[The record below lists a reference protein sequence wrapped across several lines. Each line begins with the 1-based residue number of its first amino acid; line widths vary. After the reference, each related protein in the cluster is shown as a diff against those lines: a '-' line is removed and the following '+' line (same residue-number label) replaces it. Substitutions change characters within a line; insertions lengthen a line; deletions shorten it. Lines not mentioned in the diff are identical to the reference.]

1 MSRNISK
8 EKRDQ
13 LVEKI
18 RAIKSYIAS
27 CEQDE
32 NTSNL
37 LTYIAEIEKDI
48 KGKKYGLVYED
59 HKEEIDEILE
69 THVPVLV
76 DEENMIINNGGN
88 INFLIEGDNLGSL
101 KLLEK
106 THKGRI
112 DMIYIDPPYN
122 TGNKDFVYDDEFV
135 AKDCGFRHSKYVS
148 FIVKRLKIMKN
159 LLTDEGFI
167 CISIDDNEQ
176 ASVKLI
182 CDDVFGEDNFISCM
196 SRRTKSSGKT
206 TNHISANHDYV
217 IIYAKDIQN
226 VGIIGLPHIDEGF
239 KYEDEFVETRGK
251 YKLNQTLD
259 YDSLQY
265 SPGLDYPI
273 EINGEIFYPGQDYN
287 KYLDRKSG
295 NYLRAD
301 WAWRWSKD
309 LFEFGLNNGF
319 IVVKRKS
326 DGTARI
332 YTKTYLNATIERNS
346 LGKYEVVIRERK
358 KPLSTLDFLDAEYS
372 NDNAKKDLKK
382 IFPEFAFDYPK
393 PVSLIKKLLQICHNK
408 NAIVLDCFAGSG
420 TTGHAVLKINTED
433 GGNRKFILCTN
444 NENNIA
450 KEITYERIKRVIEKD
465 NYNASLKYFRVEYLP
480 IEDKFYYEYADEL
493 LKYIRELVELE
504 NAINFNDN
512 SKIAIMLTEEE
523 LDNFTEEIENH
534 QECKVIY
541 LGHDVLLTSKQTK
554 LFNDRK
560 IKINVIPDYYYR
572 ELEN

>member
-8 EKRDQ
+8 EKREQ

-48 KGKKYGLVYED
+48 KTKKYGLVYEE

-76 DEENMIINNGGN
+76 DEEDMTINNGGN
-88 INFLIEGDNLGSL
+88 FNFIIEGDNLASL
-101 KLLEK
+101 QLLEK
-106 THKGRI
+106 THKGKI

-122 TGNKDFVYDDEFV
+122 TGNKDFIYDDKLV
-135 AKDCGFRHSKYVS
+135 DKNDGYKHSKWIS
-148 FIVKRLKIMKN
+148 AIEKRLLIARKLLTKQGLIFISINNIEYANLKLLCDSIFGELNFVTSLIWKCRSSLYYTEPLFSEITEYIVVYALDKSQFSLKTFDKDNLGDEKILEGFYLNRVKKKYDGENYSNPDNDPNGPFVTSGKVRNDGRPIYTVVSPTGVEHTQAWVYSPEVFAKLDSLGQIYWGIDGSAQPRKKSYLKDYIGNVSSN
-159 LLTDEGFI
+159 LL
-167 CISIDDNEQ
+167 
-176 ASVKLI
+176 
-182 CDDVFGEDNFISCM
+182 M
-196 SRRTKSSGKT
+196 
-206 TNHISANHDYV
+206 
-217 IIYAKDIQN
+217 
-226 VGIIGLPHIDEGF
+226 
-239 KYEDEFVETRGK
+239 DEFAKLVDSKNGK
-251 YKLNQTLD
+251 IKKEKYF
-259 YDSLQY
+259 
-265 SPGLDYPI
+265 
-273 EINGEIFYPGQDYN
+273 EIGTTESGTKELKEIFQKNVD
-287 KYLDRKSG
+287 
-295 NYLRAD
+295 
-301 WAWRWSKD
+301 
-309 LFEFGLNNGF
+309 
-319 IVVKRKS
+319 
-326 DGTARI
+326 
-332 YTKTYLNATIERNS
+332 
-346 LGKYEVVIRERK
+346 
-358 KPLSTLDFLDAEYS
+358 
-372 NDNAKKDLKK
+372 
-382 IFPEFAFDYPK
+382 FDYPK
-393 PVSLIKKLLQICHNK
+393 PSSLIKYLIYLYPKKDACI
-408 NAIVLDCFAGSG
+408 LDFYAGSG
-420 TTGHAVLKINTED
+420 TTGHAVMKQNHED
-433 GGNRKFILCTN
+433 DGNRKFILCTN

-512 SKIAIMLTEEE
+512 SKIAIILTEEE
-523 LDNFTEEIENH
+523 LDNFTDDIENH